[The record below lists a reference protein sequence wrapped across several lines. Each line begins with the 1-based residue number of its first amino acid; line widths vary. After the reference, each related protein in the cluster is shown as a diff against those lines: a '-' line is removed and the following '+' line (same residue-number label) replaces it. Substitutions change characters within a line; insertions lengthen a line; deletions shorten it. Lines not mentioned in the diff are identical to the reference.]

1 MNDILSFS
9 GVNRWLSNFAPCL
22 ITYEGMDFLSV
33 EAAYVAAKTD
43 CVETRLEI
51 QRFDTPRE
59 CKRYGK
65 GIELRDGW
73 ESMRLDVM
81 EHLLRQK
88 FKAGTLL
95 GDRLKAT
102 GNCLIVEGNTWGDTF
117 WGQCHGVGHNHL
129 GKMIMQIRSTL

>member
-1 MNDILSFS
+1 MNDIFSFS
-9 GVNRWLSNFAPCL
+9 GVNRWLSNFEPCV
-22 ITYEGMDFLSV
+22 IVYAGMEFLSV

-43 CVETRLEI
+43 RVELRREI
-51 QRFDTPRE
+51 QMLDTPSK
-59 CKRYGK
+59 CKQYGK
-65 GIELRDGW
+65 SIELRHGW
-73 ESMRLDVM
+73 EEMRLDVM

-88 FKAGTLL
+88 FKAGTPL
-95 GDRLKAT
+95 GDKLKAT